1 TNTESDAVE
10 LALDVVPRGLHET
23 KAQNWNST
31 DDNAEHEFSIEL
43 PADTDLNSRQLR
55 VDVSPSIA
63 GTLFG
68 ALDYLT
74 TFPYG
79 CTEQTMS
86 SFLPNII
93 VSKTVREFKT
103 ASIRKPDDLKNKVD
117 RGRNRL
123 YSFQHEDGGW
133 GWWKDDRSDPFMTAY
148 VIDGL
153 TLAKQAGYEI
163 DDARLGRGREKLQD
177 MVTVRE
183 FKDADTGAFMIY
195 VLAETGG
202 VDSNQIEKLFAER
215 SNLQP
220 AGRAFLAL
228 TLSLM
233 KDRRALEVATEI
245 ERSAIVDQQTAHWE
259 LKRQMLDFTE
269 FLQTEGTAL
278 SVKALARIKP
288 DSSLLPLAARWLV
301 STDRSE
307 GYYWNSTK
315 DTAFA
320 IYGLID
326 YATVSHELT
335 PAYDLEVYVN
345 GETVL
350 AQHVTDATAI
360 GSLSI
365 ARKGSAVGETNHI
378 RVVKRGKGA
387 LYVSSSIDYY
397 TNEESVAAQG
407 SADLNV
413 SREYLRLRV
422 EQVGYELK
430 WSTAP
435 LTGEVKS
442 GDLIVVKLHVTG
454 RKARRLMVEDPI
466 PSGAEQLESVGN
478 LNLNYVDKKWTDWY
492 SAREFRDR
500 RTVFFVDSFDGDAT
514 LQYAMR
520 VQIPG
525 EFVVAPARAELM
537 YQPEINTNTSSQHFT
552 FLDRR

>member
-1 TNTESDAVE
+1 
-10 LALDVVPRGLHET
+10 
-23 KAQNWNST
+23 
-31 DDNAEHEFSIEL
+31 
-43 PADTDLNSRQLR
+43 
-55 VDVSPSIA
+55 
-63 GTLFG
+63 
-68 ALDYLT
+68 
-74 TFPYG
+74 
-79 CTEQTMS
+79 MS

-93 VSKTVREFKT
+93 VSQTVSDFST
-103 ASIRKPDDLKNKVD
+103 AFIRNPEDLKKKVE

-133 GWWKDDRSDPFMTAY
+133 GWWKDDPSDPFMTAY
-148 VIDGL
+148 VIDGF
-153 TLAKQAGYEI
+153 TLAKQVGYEI
-163 DDARLGRGREKLQD
+163 DDARLARGREKLQD
-177 MVTVRE
+177 IVAARG
-183 FKDADTGAFMIY
+183 FRDADTGAFMLY
-195 VLAETGG
+195 ALAESGG
-202 VDSNQIEKLFAER
+202 VDPNQVEKLFAER

-220 AGRAFLAL
+220 AGHAFLAL

-245 ERSAIVDQQTAHWE
+245 ERSALVDQQTAHWE

-269 FLQTEGTAL
+269 FFQTEGTAL
-278 SVKALARIKP
+278 SLKALARIKP

-301 STDRSE
+301 SKDRSQ

-326 YATVSHELT
+326 YAKVSHELT
-335 PAYDLEVYVN
+335 PSYDWEVYVN
-345 GETVL
+345 GELVMS
-350 AQHVTDATAI
+350 QHVSEATVI
-360 GSLSI
+360 GSLSLG
-365 ARKGSAVGETNHI
+365 RKGSAVGETNHI

-387 LYVSSSIDYY
+387 LYLSTSIDYY
-397 TNEESVAAQG
+397 TNDENVAARG

-435 LTGEVKS
+435 LTGEIKS

-454 RKARRLMVEDPI
+454 KKARRLMVEDPI

-500 RTVFFVDSFDGDAT
+500 RTVFFMDGFDGDAT

-525 EFVVAPARAELM
+525 EFIVAPARAELM

-552 FLDRR
+552 FLDRK